1 MENLENLMK
10 IFKILLLIYL
20 KKNKELQKKNYFQNQ
35 LLSDLLKFTYLDWQL
50 RDFLNNEIIFLMFM
64 IKTVLYY

>member
-20 KKNKELQKKNYFQNQ
+20 KKNKELQKKNYFQN
-35 LLSDLLKFTYLDWQL
+35 
-50 RDFLNNEIIFLMFM
+50 
-64 IKTVLYY
+64 